1 MKKFFLAGFIVLAIG
16 ACSKKLTPAKTT
28 STDSN
33 TTTTPATRSV
43 ETKTV
48 ASAEVI
54 AAGKTTYEAKC
65 GRCHALH
72 AADEY
77 TAEKWV
83 PLVDAMAP
91 KANLSETEKTNVLAY
106 VKAGAKQ

>member
-1 MKKFFLAGFIVLAIG
+1 MRALLQLKWNAA
-16 ACSKKLTPAKTT
+16 T
-28 STDSN
+28 S
-33 TTTTPATRSV
+33 
-43 ETKTV
+43 
-48 ASAEVI
+48 
-54 AAGKTTYEAKC
+54 
-65 GRCHALH
+65 HALH